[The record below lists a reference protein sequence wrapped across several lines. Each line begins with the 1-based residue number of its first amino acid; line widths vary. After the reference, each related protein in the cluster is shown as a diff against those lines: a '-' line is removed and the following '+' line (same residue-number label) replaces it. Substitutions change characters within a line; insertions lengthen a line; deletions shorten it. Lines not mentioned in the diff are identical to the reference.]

1 MALSSCCAPWVA
13 FRVRRSP
20 STGRWSDTTY
30 PASRSSTNSTAWPL
44 TPTGCLVTSGKL
56 MYYRVFREG
65 LTGSPP
71 RLGPHVSNCTST
83 LSCLSLDPQIG
94 STDWV
99 LKLGSL
105 MPQVH
110 RHVYHRVLR
119 LGPQTRSLYASGTL
133 SCLLLGLWIWS
144 SYMSGNLWVTRSSDL
159 ILKYPRYSGLFTHW
173 SSDWVC
179 RLVVSQSCRLLTK
192 DVQISSYLILF
203 INMVHASTA
212 DKLTNEFVVLFVTVS
227 HWHPLCV

>member
-1 MALSSCCAPWVA
+1 M
-13 FRVRRSP
+13 
-20 STGRWSDTTY
+20 Y
-30 PASRSSTNSTAWPL
+30 PASRSSTNSTAWPP

-71 RLGPHVSNCTST
+71 RPGPHVSNCTST

-119 LGPQTRSLYASGTL
+119 LGPQTRSLYASSTL
-133 SCLLLGLWIWS
+133 SSPSLDPHMPQVHCLVYCLVFGSGPRTCQVTYGSLGPQ
-144 SYMSGNLWVTRSSDL
+144 T
-159 ILKYPRYSGLFTHW
+159 
-173 SSDWVC
+173 
-179 RLVVSQSCRLLTK
+179 
-192 DVQISSYLILF
+192 
-203 INMVHASTA
+203 
-212 DKLTNEFVVLFVTVS
+212 
-227 HWHPLCV
+227 